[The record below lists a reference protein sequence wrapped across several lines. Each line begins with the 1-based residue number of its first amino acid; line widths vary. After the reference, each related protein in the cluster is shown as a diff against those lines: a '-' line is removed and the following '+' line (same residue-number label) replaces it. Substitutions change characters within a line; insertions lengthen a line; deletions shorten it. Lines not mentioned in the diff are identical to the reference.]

1 MRLMIPSER
10 NFEIYNAVQTDR
22 MSRRNA
28 AARFGISPTR
38 VQQIVAQVQAFV
50 LHHGDEVL
58 LEMPPELMEVG
69 ALNLCHQR
77 LGYLYHKLMLRCQ
90 AAEEASGPAACVRF
104 ILAAARLTIEQTK
117 IAGRLGKTHRT
128 LLEEGF
134 VERSNEPLEVVYEEE
149 DNAAEEAAP
158 TTTPIEAATSPPAGG
173 CTAPSVAPSIT
184 EQASLASN
192 SLTVDDDATCDQ
204 ILVAMERR
212 KRVQEAEITPAQSR
226 PKPR

>member
-128 LLEEGF
+128 LLEEGL
-134 VERSNEPLEVVYEEE
+134 VERSSEPLEVVYEEDDE
-149 DNAAEEAAP
+149 AAAEPAP
-158 TTTPIEAATSPPAGG
+158 PTPAEAATSPPAGG
-173 CTAPSVAPSIT
+173 CTAPSAAQPVIT
-184 EQASLASN
+184 EPALASEA
-192 SLTVDDDATCDQ
+192 LTVDDDATCDQ

-212 KRVQEAEITPAQSR
+212 KRVQESEITPAQPR

>member
-10 NFEIYNAVQTDR
+10 NFEIYNAVHTDR

-28 AARFGISPTR
+28 AARFGISSTR
-38 VQQIVAQVQAFV
+38 VQQIVAQVQDFV
-50 LHHGDEVL
+50 LHYGDEML
-58 LEMPPELMEVG
+58 LAMSPELMEVG

-104 ILAAARLTIEQTK
+104 IQAAARLTIEQTK
-117 IAGRLGKTHRT
+117 IAGRIGKSHRT

-134 VERSNEPLEVVYEEE
+134 VERSTETLEIVYEEE
-149 DNAAEEAAP
+149 EEAAEETAP
-158 TTTPIEAATSPPAGG
+158 ATPSEEANSPPAGG
-173 CTAPSVAPSIT
+173 CTASSPAPLAT
-184 EQASLASN
+184 TQPGLASET
-192 SLTVDDDATCDQ
+192 LTVDDDATCDQ

-212 KRVQEAEITPAQSR
+212 KRSQETEIAPAQPR

>member
-1 MRLMIPSER
+1 MRLVIPSQR
-10 NFEIYNAVQTDR
+10 NFEIYNAVHADR

-38 VQQIVAQVQAFV
+38 VQQIAAQVQAFV

-69 ALNLCHQR
+69 SLNLCHQR
-77 LGYLYHKLMLRCQ
+77 LGYLYHKLMQRCQ

-134 VERSNEPLEVVYEEE
+134 VERSNEPLEVVYEEDE
-149 DNAAEEAAP
+149 DTTEEAAP
-158 TTTPIEAATSPPAGG
+158 TTSPDEATSPPAGG
-173 CTAPSVAPSIT
+173 CTAPSVASPVT
-184 EQASLASN
+184 EQASLTSS

-204 ILVAMERR
+204 IVAAMERR
-212 KRVQEAEITPAQSR
+212 KREQASEITPAQSR

>member
-10 NFEIYNAVQTDR
+10 NFEIYNAMHADR

-50 LHHGDEVL
+50 LHHGDELL

-77 LGYLYHKLMLRCQ
+77 LGYLYHKLMLRSQ

-134 VERSNEPLEVVYEEE
+134 VERSSEPLEVVYEEDE
-149 DNAAEEAAP
+149 EAAEESAPP
-158 TTTPIEAATSPPAGG
+158 TTVEATTSPPAGG
-173 CTAPSVAPSIT
+173 CTAPSDVQPASVESDQVT
-184 EQASLASN
+184 ET
-192 SLTVDDDATCDQ
+192 LTVDDDATCDQ
-204 ILVAMERR
+204 ILVAMKRR
-212 KRVQEAEITPAQSR
+212 KRAQEPEITPAQSR